1 MPRSFSRL
9 SYARALRV
17 TPVHSVAAHLR
28 DAYGLDPIEVLL
40 LTTSLDG
47 VLRAIADDD
56 RETIPPPSATEEGEE
71 Q

>member
-1 MPRSFSRL
+1 MIG
-9 SYARALRV
+9 
-17 TPVHSVAAHLR
+17 T
-28 DAYGLDPIEVLL
+28 DEVLL

-47 VLRAIADDD
+47 VLRAIADDE

>member
-1 MPRSFSRL
+1 MNG
-9 SYARALRV
+9 
-17 TPVHSVAAHLR
+17 VANHLR
-28 DAYGLDPIEVLL
+28 DTYGLDPIEVLL

-47 VLRAIADDD
+47 VLRAIADDE